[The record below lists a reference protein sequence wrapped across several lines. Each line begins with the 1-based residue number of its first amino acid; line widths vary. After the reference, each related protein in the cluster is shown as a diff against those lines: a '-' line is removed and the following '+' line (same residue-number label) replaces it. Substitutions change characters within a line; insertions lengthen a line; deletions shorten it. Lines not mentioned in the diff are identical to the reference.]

1 MKSKRVIILVGL
13 IVILIVFGKLVKA
26 PKEIENQDLNRSE
39 NTLIENIHPADS
51 PIIVNVD
58 GVTKGETY
66 DLREY
71 FANEVI
77 SDQKDLGAI
86 SLDGLQAS
94 ILEYQVIR
102 LSKKEGKEFDGPLNI
117 SENSLM
123 NNFYVSLTNNGSEIE
138 NQILNVSLIDS
149 EGEEYQSFINFEDGY
164 LLNLKKSASKI
175 GSVSF
180 LLEPDSQ
187 AQKLIFNLNGQD
199 FIYNFN

>member
-86 SLDGLQAS
+86 SLDDIQVS

-102 LSKKEGKEFDGPLNI
+102 LSKKEGKEFDGPLKI

-123 NNFYVSLTNNGSEIE
+123 NNFSVSLTNNGSEIE
-138 NQILNVSLIDS
+138 NQILNVNLIDS
-149 EGEEYQSFINFEDGY
+149 EGKEYQSFINFEDGY
-164 LLNLKKSASKI
+164 LLNLKKSASKN

-187 AQKLIFNLNGQD
+187 AEKLIFNFNGQD
-199 FIYNFN
+199 FVYNFN